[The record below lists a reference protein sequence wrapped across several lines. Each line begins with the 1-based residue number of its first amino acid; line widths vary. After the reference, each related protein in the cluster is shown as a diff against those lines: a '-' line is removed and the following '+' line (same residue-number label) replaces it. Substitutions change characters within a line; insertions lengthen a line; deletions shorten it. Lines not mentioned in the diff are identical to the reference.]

1 MNLIVQLIVGGIIY
15 LALVAYG
22 LLIDAD
28 DDANFVPLNDA
39 DDWLHLV
46 LGVGMIALGTLLG
59 DRRHDR
65 TRRLG

>member
-1 MNLIVQLIVGGIIY
+1 MRNTFLHYLIVGGIIY

-46 LGVGMIALGTLLG
+46 LGVGMIAL
-59 DRRHDR
+59 
-65 TRRLG
+65 